1 MEMAEASNELPDA
14 RLDMGR
20 RMSSFQEAVDPEEE
34 KIRDLEDDFNDGKPF
49 EYESPV
55 YTSLFMQ
62 SAAMGY
68 PRSVALEAYQV
79 GDDSDLVKLTEYI
92 FLPPE
97 DQKKLYEQRK
107 LKMCDIFRLGH
118 TDLIDEIRRLQADL
132 TREHRKTKK
141 LQESNAETLQ
151 SSNIEYYTEFLR
163 ALIADSCLTNELVA
177 ELEKYQQE
185 NKISKEL
192 HQNTLEKLN
201 VSEEDWE
208 NMRSTTQQAKRG
220 DLCVFPCMHVI
231 TAAQKRSGGE
241 GGGDVCPICNEPCS
255 SIEKI
260 FL

>member
-1 MEMAEASNELPDA
+1 MEADAKMVLPKA

-20 RMSSFQEAVDPEEE
+20 RMSSFQEAIDPEEE

-49 EYESPV
+49 EYDNE
-55 YTSLFMQ
+55 TFKNLFMQ
-62 SAAMGY
+62 ANAMGY

-79 GDDSDLVKLTEYI
+79 LNDPDLVKLTEYI
-92 FLPPE
+92 FLSQD
-97 DQKKLYEQRK
+97 DQRKLYEQRK
-107 LKMCDIFRLGH
+107 SKMCELFRLDH

-141 LQESNAETLQ
+141 LEEQNEETLQ
-151 SSNIEYYTEFLR
+151 SSNVEYYTEYLR
-163 ALIADSCLTNELVA
+163 ALMADSCLTTELLQ
-177 ELEKYQQE
+177 ELEKYQTK
-185 NKISKEL
+185 NDISKEV

-201 VSEEDWE
+201 VSQEDWR

-231 TAAQKRSGGE
+231 TAQQKRVGGE
-241 GGGDVCPICNEPCS
+241 GVDVCPTCSEPCS